1 MFDFRTF
8 CVIFPGTQV
17 MGGGPNQVAENTEKR
32 QKKTG
37 YFSGMKPVFFCRP
50 LLAVP
55 NLNLDSLYPFSM

>member
-1 MFDFRTF
+1 
-8 CVIFPGTQV
+8 